1 MSQIDFNISTFWN
14 PADFDIALAG
24 ASSDPLLS
32 GLALGSTDL
41 HGSSA
46 SDSQA
51 TDASST
57 FSLMPPEGRGFAS
70 AAGIAGALETFIPHF
85 DHPDAA
91 ARAVLDRANPR
102 SIADNVEYGGFVFR
116 DRMGYFATH
125 PGAGTSTNV
134 SSGMSYL
141 PSRQTLVGDYHTHG
155 AYSRIGPGGEHVRAS
170 PSQDSFYSD
179 QFSPGDKISNLR
191 TSIDHP
197 GFVGY
202 LGTPSGNFRK
212 YETNTMTDTVLASG
226 SSPVATLARAGGRG
240 ALFAGLAEAAVLPN
254 LWGAGYDGTTS
265 PSIGSSIGSS
275 VGHSAAAGGAFAL
288 AEHGLWRAVD
298 RSFGLS
304 LERSLGQVAASAGA
318 AEAGAFGV
326 LGRSLVTRAAS
337 AGGTGALFGA
347 GLSVYDNFDALARG
361 DSHAIGTV
369 AGDAVVGTG
378 AALSG
383 AAAGAA
389 VGSVVPFL
397 GTASGA
403 VAGMIVGIATDW
415 AMRRSGVD
423 SIVADA
429 VGGSVDAARSS
440 LDHIGRGPG
449 F

>member
-1 MSQIDFNISTFWN
+1 MSQIDFNSSSFWT

-24 ASSDPLLS
+24 ATSDPLLS
-32 GLALGSTDL
+32 GLAIGSTDL
-41 HGSSA
+41 HALLA

-51 TDASST
+51 ADASST
-57 FSLMPPEGRGFAS
+57 FSLLPPEGRGFAS
-70 AAGIAGALETFIPHF
+70 AAGVAGALETFIPHF

-102 SIADNVEYGGFVFR
+102 SMADNVEYGGFVFR

-134 SSGMSYL
+134 STGMSYL

-179 QFSPGDKISNLR
+179 QFSPGDKISNLK
-191 TSIDHP
+191 TSIEHP

-212 YETNTMTDTVLASG
+212 YETSTTTDTVFASG
-226 SSPVATLARAGGRG
+226 SSPLATLARAGGRG
-240 ALFAGLAEAAVLPN
+240 ALLAGLAEAVVLPN

-265 PSIGSSIGSS
+265 PTIGSS
-275 VGHSAAAGGAFAL
+275 VGLSAAAGGAFAL

-304 LERSLGQVAASAGA
+304 LERGLGQVAASAGA

-369 AGDAVVGTG
+369 AGDAVVGAG

-423 SIVADA
+423 SMVADA
-429 VGGSVDAARSS
+429 VGGGVDATKSS
-440 LDHIGRGPG
+440 LDSIGRGPS